1 MKLLTTGDSYR
12 SPERKIPWL
21 SARFPNLA
29 FYAKML
35 YQYLYGSYM
44 AKRGQYDNAAWS
56 KNSLGALR
64 TLESVGVRVQVDNI
78 KAFKDLDGP
87 CVFIGNH
94 MSVLETLV
102 LPCIIQP
109 FLEVTFVVKESL
121 VDYPVF
127 KHIMRSRDPVL
138 VGRKDPRADF
148 RSVMEGGQE
157 RLSQGRSII
166 IFPQTTRSS
175 GFDPKQ
181 FNSIGV
187 KLAARAGVPVVPIAL
202 KTDAWGVG
210 KLIKDFGKIYP
221 EKTVHFCFGDPLM
234 ISGNGRVE
242 HESIVRFIQGKLREW
257 A

>member
-1 MKLLTTGDSYR
+1 
-12 SPERKIPWL
+12 
-21 SARFPNLA
+21 
-29 FYAKML
+29 
-35 YQYLYGSYM
+35 
-44 AKRGQYDNAAWS
+44 
-56 KNSLGALR
+56 
-64 TLESVGVRVQVDNI
+64 
-78 KAFKDLDGP
+78 
-87 CVFIGNH
+87 
-94 MSVLETLV
+94 
-102 LPCIIQP
+102 
-109 FLEVTFVVKESL
+109 
-121 VDYPVF
+121 
-127 KHIMRSRDPVL
+127 MRSRDPVL